1 MANQDIPSTPEG
13 SPVALIVNVVA
24 EQWKSG
30 LCSAIPEP
38 PPVIQSFN
46 DNFAD
51 EFQ

>member
-30 LCSAIPEP
+30 LCSAIPSP
-38 PPVIQSFN
+38 PT
-46 DNFAD
+46 AERTYTE
-51 EFQ
+51 EFTSEYV